1 MKHFYE
7 THNGKTIYLEEVA
20 SIEPIKPFREFVRRY
35 AVHLHS
41 GEIVDDYAFQFVKGD
56 LQQQVENWEGL
67 QSALKQ
73 FKREM
78 SLSYA

>member
-7 THNGKTIYLEEVA
+7 THNGKTIYLDEVA
-20 SIEPIKPFREFVRRY
+20 SIEPIKPFKEFVRRY
-35 AVHLHS
+35 VVHLRN

-67 QSALKQ
+67 RTAINAYRK
-73 FKREM
+73 EM
-78 SLSYA
+78 SMSYA